1 MPKVLIFGATGGI
14 GRQIAQ
20 DLTQKGVSL
29 HLVGREQSDVAVLQ
43 ASLGPAIRTRR
54 PLIQTAL

>member
-20 DLTQKGVSL
+20 DLAQKGVSL
-29 HLVGREQSDVAVLQ
+29 HLVGREQSDVAALAGQ
-43 ASLGPAIRTRR
+43 LGASYSH
-54 PLIQTAL
+54 